1 MSDLYAVLDVAR
13 DASADEIKRAY
24 RRQAREHHPD
34 AGGDEERFKELNRAY
49 EVLSDPERRRRYD
62 RFGDEGD
69 GGARGG
75 DPFGFGAGFG
85 GIGDV
90 IDAFFGAPFAGG
102 RSNGAAAGAGRDVLV
117 TVTLTLEEVATGAER
132 TVEVEVARAC
142 ERCAGSGDASGR
154 APERCATCAGA
165 GAVRRTVR
173 TAFGQMTT
181 ATNCPTCGGD
191 GRTIGA
197 VCPDCR
203 GEGRASARRSVD
215 VLLPPGV
222 EDGDRVPLVGEGEA
236 GRRGASAGDLYVQ
249 VQVEEHPV
257 FLRRGRDLLAELL
270 VPFSHA
276 ALGARVRAADLAGEE
291 REVDVP
297 AGVRPGTVLT
307 VRRAGL
313 PARGGGRPGDL
324 HLRVEIEVPTDLD
337 EDQRAL
343 LERLARLRGERLD
356 RPPVGRLARL
366 REALQR

>member
-1 MSDLYAVLDVAR
+1 MSDLYAVLGVAAE
-13 DASADEIKRAY
+13 ASPDDIKRAY
-24 RRQAREHHPD
+24 RRKAREHHPD
-34 AGGDEERFKELNRAY
+34 AGGDEERFKEVTRAY

-69 GGARGG
+69 GGGRGG
-75 DPFGFGAGFG
+75 DPFGFG

-102 RSNGAAAGAGRDVLV
+102 RGNGATPGAGRDVLV
-117 TVTLTLEEVATGAER
+117 TMGLRLEDVATGVER
-132 TVEVEVARAC
+132 EVEVEVARAC
-142 ERCAGSGDASGR
+142 ERCEGSGDASGR
-154 APERCATCAGA
+154 PAERCSTCAGA

-181 ATNCPTCGGD
+181 ATNCPACAGD
-191 GRTIGA
+191 GRTIGE
-197 VCPDCR
+197 VCTACR
-203 GEGRASARRSVD
+203 GEGRTNVRRSVS
-215 VLLPPGV
+215 VVVPPGV
-222 EDGDRVPLVGEGEA
+222 EDGDRVPLAGQGEA
-236 GRRGASAGDLYVQ
+236 GRRGAPAGDLYVQ
-249 VQVEEHPV
+249 VRIEEHPV
-257 FLRRGRDLLAELL
+257 FLRRGRDLIAELQ

-276 ALGARVRAADLAGEE
+276 ALGARVRAAALSGEE
-291 REVDVP
+291 LEVDVP

-324 HLRVEIEVPTDLD
+324 HLRVEVEVPTDLD

-343 LERLARLRGERLD
+343 IERLARLRGERLD

>member
-1 MSDLYAVLDVAR
+1 MSDLYAVLDVGR
-13 DASADEIKRAY
+13 DASPDDIKRAY
-24 RRQAREHHPD
+24 RRKAREHHPD
-34 AGGDEERFKELNRAY
+34 AGGDEERFKQVTRAY

-62 RFGDEGD
+62 RFGDEGE

-75 DPFGFGAGFG
+75 DPFGFGGGLG

-102 RSNGAAAGAGRDVLV
+102 RGNGAATGRGRDVLV
-117 TVTLTLEEVATGAER
+117 TVTLRLEEVATGTQRE
-132 TVEVEVARAC
+132 VEVEVARPC
-142 ERCAGSGDASGR
+142 EPCAGSGDASGR
-154 APERCATCAGA
+154 PPERCSTCGGA

-181 ATNCPTCGGD
+181 ATNCPACGGD
-191 GRTIGA
+191 GRTIGE
-197 VCPDCR
+197 VCPECR
-203 GEGRASARRSVD
+203 GEGRTLQRSV
-215 VLLPPGV
+215 VGVAVPAGV
-222 EDGDRVPLVGEGEA
+222 EDGDRVPLVGQGEA
-236 GRRGASAGDLYVQ
+236 GRRGAPAGDLYVQ
-249 VQVEEHPV
+249 VQVEDHPV
-257 FLRRGRDLLAELL
+257 FLRSGRDLLAELQ

-276 ALGARVRAADLAGEE
+276 ALGARVRTTDLAGEE
-291 REVDVP
+291 LEVDVP

-324 HLRVEIEVPTDLD
+324 LLRVEVEVPTDLD

-343 LERLARLRGERLD
+343 IERLARLRGERLD
-356 RPPVGRLARL
+356 RPPVGRLQRL